1 MTRDNRLPSHHLIN
15 KKRENGKGRLVSLS
29 EYLSELLANILK
41 VSVAFFRFS
50 TKIQSSFYPVSFG
63 KLSQNN

>member
-1 MTRDNRLPSHHLIN
+1 MTRENRLPSHHLIN

-41 VSVAFFRFS
+41 VSVAFLGFLLKTGHFFKS
-50 TKIQSSFYPVSFG
+50 I
-63 KLSQNN
+63 

>member
-1 MTRDNRLPSHHLIN
+1 MTRENRLPSHHLIN

-41 VSVAFFRFS
+41 VSVAFFRFF